1 MTKLNAFAK
10 IKALFLSENFNDA
23 KLADGTLIQWDGDLA
38 EGVAIMVIDTDGNTT
53 PAPDATHELEDGTLV
68 TTTGGLVT
76 KIEPS
81 SEVEVEVEAEE
92 VVEAAAAPDMAAYE
106 ERMMACEKKI
116 SEMETK
122 MAEMFTAVELASQN
136 VDSKFSEIKTIVE
149 AIAEEPLVVVE
160 APKNLSFKKVKP
172 AKSAYELIAE
182 WKNNN
187 K

>member
-76 KIEPS
+76 KIEPKS
-81 SEVEVEVEAEE
+81 AEVEVEVEAEQ
-92 VVEAAAAPDMAAYE
+92 VVEAAAPDMSAME
-106 ERMMACEKKI
+106 ERMASCESKI

-122 MAEMFTAVELASQN
+122 LSKMFTAVELASQN

-149 AIAEEPLVVVE
+149 AIAEEPIVVVE
-160 APKNLSFKKVKP
+160 APRNSTFKKAKP
-172 AKSAYELIAE
+172 TKSAAELIAD
-182 WKNNN
+182 WKNSN